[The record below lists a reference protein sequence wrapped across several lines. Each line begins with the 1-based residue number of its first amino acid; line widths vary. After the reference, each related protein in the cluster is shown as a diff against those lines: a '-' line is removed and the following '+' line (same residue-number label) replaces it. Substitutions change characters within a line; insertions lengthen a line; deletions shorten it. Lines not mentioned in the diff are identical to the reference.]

1 MKSITRC
8 IFKLAKISILLK
20 QTVFYPKVASRPPES
35 RPGLSGRHFRNF
47 LTAIMFIPVR
57 RHRPPPEVP
66 VVLKRT
72 NKLSQMEKHD
82 LVHEFPEL
90 RDKIHELKTSNTHFR
105 KVFDEYHET
114 DHAIHRIESGAE
126 VSTDEYLT
134 ELRMKRVHMK
144 DELFKMLN
152 L

>member
-1 MKSITRC
+1 
-8 IFKLAKISILLK
+8 
-20 QTVFYPKVASRPPES
+20 
-35 RPGLSGRHFRNF
+35 
-47 LTAIMFIPVR
+47 
-57 RHRPPPEVP
+57 
-66 VVLKRT
+66 
-72 NKLSQMEKHD
+72 MEKHD